1 MNEKADKQKK
11 DDILNTEYGKYLL
24 SDENIYLSIY
34 SLNSYI
40 FEYNL
45 LDRNDRILYHKLQDK
60 FNKECID
67 KVISQVRE
75 RIKNLLED
83 DDEYIK
89 AKVYFKPKKLDKGKL
104 EFRPLHTTDLITQ
117 IAIVSMLHLFIYE
130 IPANEDLKLRLSN
143 LSRLIPSD
151 FYGNRVSVKPEYLF
165 KPWKQQYQKYNQNS
179 NDALK
184 KYHTSLEYKYE
195 VTLDLKNFF
204 PTINPLVIYHY
215 IIGHLPAHMTDAD
228 MRLMK
233 TVLRKLLFCKLTK
246 TFDKKM
252 ETQYYK
258 ISLENEDDDT
268 RSENEE
274 KDKKQNLSKNERESR
289 REGSKSC
296 GFVRGIPQG
305 LPQSYFLGNIY
316 MIFVAEIFR
325 NKFTGKSY
333 FYVDDS
339 VIFTNDVLEDEEQ
352 FRDQLLDINR
362 QIKEKANEKLRLHE
376 LENNQIYP
384 KGTKEYYEGKL
395 YGVCVHTKGKSNY
408 ARLDRLDESE
418 VYLKCISREMS
429 QAGSDF
435 FRMYSDE
442 ENRNMEKKFAILS
455 EQVKAK
461 RDQLEEIERKKELQK
476 ATEENAKSVNNSE
489 NEDKKQEKEESE
501 NARNVKKF
509 KERLTRYYRFFEY
522 RKQKLAAMHQPEKE
536 SDESYKEEL
545 KKIIYSGFSEDNPVV
560 LKKIVNEEKLSE
572 NEKEHILSRF
582 MSSYS
587 ADIWDA
593 AVGIYQTFANGKE
606 TEVLRKY
613 ILKINEICYE
623 KESVRCSYLQCTYRE
638 LLDIEKTKSNRK
650 ETKEDMTEEYLHVIY
665 DDPYKTLK
673 RLAMVKLKG
682 YANKHYEVAEYYC
695 KIFQKESKENIL
707 KILLA
712 ENDELPDRIKVVCAN
727 TQKIFRMVLNTIYSY
742 LFNIEISDH
751 PVLAKNSKK
760 ALTYGELR
768 ILSFL
773 RNPWFTIEA
782 FQKREISLTDRQ
794 NKDIVDYSIMRVIE
808 IFFSFVKDPIQIDK
822 LIITHKYT
830 CDVWKNG
837 SKHLYFYTLHNQ
849 EHAIVLIQNIVK
861 LIHAID
867 FLKISAIDYYIL
879 FLACYL
885 HDISMVKIPAFDSFL
900 IDTEKGDELAKSV
913 LDDYHKEFP
922 QMNMENET
930 TKNENFQGND
940 IDILSVK
947 RYMLDSYKKIDG
959 YFESTVRGR
968 HASDSAD
975 EIRKRAEI
983 GYLDIPMRELV
994 AEVAEAHFADE
1005 RNIYGVKSNASKQ
1018 LMSKKFDKI
1027 LLRLADLLDMSSYR
1041 VSKPILHHNMEQ
1053 MSEES
1058 AFHWISHLLTQGYE
1072 LHTEYEIKRTEENKP
1087 DDKYYEKNKNTENII
1102 EESGDEGVLI
1112 PKTITEKLV
1121 LEIPVDMS
1129 QMSALDCKKPCEKV
1143 KIDRSR
1149 ISQKG
1154 IILICGDK
1162 CEKEPD
1168 SERNCNFLCQWFC
1181 VKNDYLIR
1189 EFAALKDYLNN
1200 NKNNYFKC
1208 KIEMRIKC
1216 NDKTS
1221 IDARQFEILNNYIRK
1236 KIH

>member
-1 MNEKADKQKK
+1 MNKQINEQKK
-11 DDILNTEYGKYLL
+11 DGILNTEYGKYLL

-45 LDRNDRILYHKLQDK
+45 LNQDDRILYHQLQDK
-60 FNKECID
+60 FDRKCINN
-67 KVISQVRE
+67 VILQVRE
-75 RIKNLLED
+75 RIENLLENEN
-83 DDEYIK
+83 EYIET
-89 AKVYFKPKKLDKGKL
+89 KVYFKPKKLAEGKL

-130 IPANEDLKLRLSN
+130 IPTSDNSKLRLSN

-165 KPWKQQYQKYNQNS
+165 KPWKKQYQKYNQNS

-204 PTINPLVIYHY
+204 PTVNPLVIYYY
-215 IIGHLPAHMTDAD
+215 IIEHLPAHLTDAD
-228 MRLMK
+228 MQLMK
-233 TVLRKLLFCKLTK
+233 TVLRKLLFCKLK
-246 TFDKKM
+246 EFDEKM
-252 ETQYYK
+252 EAQYYK
-258 ISLENEDDDT
+258 ISPEDEENNANVEKAGKDKNQNL
-268 RSENEE
+268 SENEYE
-274 KDKKQNLSKNERESR
+274 NTKERL
-289 REGSKSC
+289 KSC

-316 MIFVAEIFR
+316 MIFVSEIFR
-325 NKFTGKSY
+325 NKFKGRSY

-339 VIFTNDVLEDEEQ
+339 VIFTNNVQEDEEQ
-352 FRDQLLDINR
+352 FKNQLLDINR
-362 QIKEKANEKLRLHE
+362 QIKKEAEEILESYE
-376 LENNQIYP
+376 LENTQIYP

-395 YGVCVHTKGKSNY
+395 YGVSVHIKGKSSY
-408 ARLDRLDESE
+408 TRLDRLDESE

-461 RDQLEEIERKKELQK
+461 RDQLEEIEREKESQKAEKKDTNNADNSEIEKKEQEQK
-476 ATEENAKSVNNSE
+476 ETG
-489 NEDKKQEKEESE
+489 D
-501 NARNVKKF
+501 ARYAKKF

-522 RKQKLAAMHQPEKE
+522 RKQKLAAMHQPENE
-536 SDESYKEEL
+536 SDKSYKEEL
-545 KKIIYSGFSEDNPVV
+545 KKIIYSGLLDKNHVV

-572 NEKEHILSRF
+572 EEKKEILSQF

-593 AVGIYQTFANGKE
+593 AVGMYLTFADEKE
-606 TEVLRKY
+606 AKELRKY
-613 ILKINEICYE
+613 ILKINEICYG
-623 KESVRCSYLQCTYRE
+623 KKSVKCSYLQCTYRE
-638 LLDIEKTKSNRK
+638 FLDVKEIKSCEN
-650 ETKEDMTEEYLHVIY
+650 DTEEYLRVIY
-665 DDPYKTLK
+665 DDPYKSLK
-673 RLAMVKLKG
+673 RLAMVRLKG
-682 YANKHYEVAEYYC
+682 IANKHYEVAEYYC
-695 KIFQKESKENIL
+695 RDFQKESEEEIL
-707 KILLA
+707 KKLLS
-712 ENDELPDRIKVVCAN
+712 ENDELPERMKVVCAN

-742 LFNIEISDH
+742 LFGVEISDY

-760 ALTYGELR
+760 VLTYGELR

-773 RNPWFTIEA
+773 RNPWFTTEE
-782 FQKREISLTDRQ
+782 FQKREISLTDRP
-794 NKDIVDYSIMRVIE
+794 NKYIVDYSIMRVIE
-808 IFFSFVKDPIQIDK
+808 IFFSFVKEPVKIDK

-849 EHAIVLIQNIVK
+849 EHAVILIQNIVK

-885 HDISMVKIPAFDSFL
+885 HDISMVKIPAVDSFL
-900 IDTEKGDELAKSV
+900 VDTDKADELAKSL
-913 LDDYHKEFP
+913 LDDYHKEFS
-922 QMNMENET
+922 QMNVENET
-930 TKNENFQGND
+930 MKNENYQRND

-947 RYMLDSYKKIDG
+947 KYMLDSYKKIEG
-959 YFESTVRGR
+959 YFESTVRDR
-968 HASDSAD
+968 HAGDSAD
-975 EIRKRAEI
+975 EIRQRAEI

-994 AEVAEAHFADE
+994 AEVAEAHCADE
-1005 RNIYGVKSNASKQ
+1005 RNIYGAKSNASKQ
-1018 LMSKKFDKI
+1018 LMSIKFDKI

-1041 VSKPILHHNMEQ
+1041 VSRPILHHNMEQ

-1072 LHTEYEIKRTEENKP
+1072 LHTEYEIKRTEGTKP
-1087 DDKYYEKNKNTENII
+1087 DHKQYEKNKNMEGIA
-1102 EESGDEGVLI
+1102 ERHGDEGVLV
-1112 PKTITEKLV
+1112 PKTITEKLI

-1129 QMSALDCKKPCEKV
+1129 QMSTLNCKKLCEKV
-1143 KIDRSR
+1143 KIDRTR
-1149 ISQKG
+1149 ISQQG
-1154 IILICGDK
+1154 ITLICGEE
-1162 CEKEPD
+1162 CEKEQN
-1168 SERNCNFLCQWFC
+1168 SERSCNFLCQWFC
-1181 VKNDYLIR
+1181 VKNDYLIK
-1189 EFAALKDYLNN
+1189 ELAALKNYLNK

-1208 KIEMRIKC
+1208 EIEIQIKC

-1236 KIH
+1236 KNESSN